1 MLAERIF
8 DKLVRLIDHLIWDAV
23 PPYGYVQIVRPENL
37 TKAVVDAFSNQA
49 TRLAVVDAIEGVMF
63 LTHQQQPGMRV
74 TVAPGWNPDW
84 AGTIATTLTAVPWI
98 TAPPMEG
105 NGQ

>member
-8 DKLVRLIDHLIWDAV
+8 DKLVRLIDRLIWDAV
-23 PPYGYVQIVRPENL
+23 PPYGYVQIVRPENR

-63 LTHQQQPGMRV
+63 LTHQQQP
-74 TVAPGWNPDW
+74 WNPDW

>member
-8 DKLVRLIDHLIWDAV
+8 DKMVGLIDNLIWDAV
-23 PPYGYVQIVRPENL
+23 PPYGYDPDCEARNP